1 MNFQES
7 NTVLKLKQLCVTPLS
22 MAETAKER
30 RSVKFSFPRAE
41 ILSKSGMSRRGIG
54 NSGVSRRIIEKSRI
68 VRE

>member
-1 MNFQES
+1 
-7 NTVLKLKQLCVTPLS
+7 
-22 MAETAKER
+22 MAEIVKER